1 MKKMLTS
8 SKRLEECQLN
18 LMENVTYD
26 TIKSH
31 KKCRA
36 SVSFFKTHFWEIRRG
51 RGGGGEKKVRLA
63 PQPFKC

>member
-51 RGGGGEKKVRLA
+51 RGGGGGGEKGQIGTPA
-63 PQPFKC
+63 F

>member
-51 RGGGGEKKVRLA
+51 RGWGEKKVRLA